1 MKTFYLLF
9 FFAVNFVSAQVTSE
23 MSFNEYLGMVKKFH
37 PLVKIA
43 DLEISQAQANLLMAR
58 GAFDPKLEADFNNK
72 EFGDKKYFSV
82 FNGGFKIPTWYGIE
96 FKGGFESNEGSFLNP
111 QNNTPTDG
119 LNYAGISIPL
129 LQGFLINQR
138 MADLR
143 KAKININ
150 LSVAERKLQA
160 IQVLHQAAI
169 SYFNWKKTMK
179 NLHYTIPT

>member
-72 EFGDKKYFSV
+72 EFGDKKYFSWW
-82 FNGGFKIPTWYGIE
+82 I
-96 FKGGFESNEGSFLNP
+96 
-111 QNNTPTDG
+111 
-119 LNYAGISIPL
+119 
-129 LQGFLINQR
+129 
-138 MADLR
+138 
-143 KAKININ
+143 
-150 LSVAERKLQA
+150 
-160 IQVLHQAAI
+160 
-169 SYFNWKKTMK
+169 
-179 NLHYTIPT
+179 